1 MVEVSTLPR
10 LARLAN
16 LAAMRS
22 FDISAYGRRIIFD
35 RIRQNSGIVVID
47 LPKAGR

>member
-1 MVEVSTLPR
+1 
-10 LARLAN
+10 
-16 LAAMRS
+16 MRS

-35 RIRQNSGIVVID
+35 RIRQNPGIVVID